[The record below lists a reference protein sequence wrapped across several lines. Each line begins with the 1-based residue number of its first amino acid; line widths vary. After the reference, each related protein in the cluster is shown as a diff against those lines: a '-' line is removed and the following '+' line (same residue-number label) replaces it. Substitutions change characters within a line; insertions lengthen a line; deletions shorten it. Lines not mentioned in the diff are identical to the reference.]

1 MFIFVL
7 LFGGV
12 ALWQAG
18 TVIYYLWFSSLAKIP
33 GPKLAASTLLYEFYY
48 EVICSG
54 KYTRHIEKMHEKYGP
69 IVRISPYEVHI
80 KDPDFCLEAF
90 SPVKKLDKY
99 GWWYR
104 VFGGPGATVSTEH
117 HDVHRSRRATFKKF
131 LSPVAVRDFVPTIVE
146 KVKQAGLIMS
156 HHAHM
161 GKPLNM
167 SNLYR
172 CIAADTVSAYALPAS
187 LNMLDSDDLGEEF
200 QSGLRLFFEAAT
212 TMRFLGF
219 LQPLM
224 MIMPDLIFKRLLTDP
239 ARSLIKLI
247 RTIQKP
253 ADIEKSRPCLLD
265 RIKTNNYRENGD
277 FRERLLQEAEQFI
290 IAGTET
296 TGYALS
302 VTTFYIL
309 QHADIQKMIRQE
321 LIDAEIS
328 INDDLEISS
337 LQNLPYLSAVITE
350 GLRFAHGVGS
360 RLPRVNKS
368 SDVQYHQWLI
378 PAGVPIS
385 MTSRLHHEDPQLF
398 PEPLT
403 FRPDRWLQPDSKRLK
418 KYLSPFGL
426 GSRICPG
433 MHLAFYEI
441 YIAIAYIFTHFGVEN
456 SGTTKDDLI
465 SAHDLG
471 APFPKRDSKGLQVTL
486 QLRQTQPLSKQ

>member
-1 MFIFVL
+1 
-7 LFGGV
+7 
-12 ALWQAG
+12 
-18 TVIYYLWFSSLAKIP
+18 
-33 GPKLAASTLLYEFYY
+33 
-48 EVICSG
+48 
-54 KYTRHIEKMHEKYGP
+54 
-69 IVRISPYEVHI
+69 
-80 KDPDFCLEAF
+80 
-90 SPVKKLDKY
+90 
-99 GWWYR
+99 
-104 VFGGPGATVSTEH
+104 
-117 HDVHRSRRATFKKF
+117 
-131 LSPVAVRDFVPTIVE
+131 
-146 KVKQAGLIMS
+146 
-156 HHAHM
+156 
-161 GKPLNM
+161 
-167 SNLYR
+167 
-172 CIAADTVSAYALPAS
+172 
-187 LNMLDSDDLGEEF
+187 MLDSDDLGEEF

-224 MIMPDLIFKRLLTDP
+224 MMMPDLIFKRLLTGP

-247 RTIQKP
+247 RRLEACVDETIQKP

-290 IAGTET
+290 VAGTET

-309 QHADIQKMIRQE
+309 QNADIQKMLRQE

-328 INDDLEISS
+328 LNDDIDIIS
-337 LQNLPYLSAVITE
+337 LQNLSYLSAVITE

-368 SDVQYHQWLI
+368 SDVQYHQWRI

-403 FRPDRWLQPDSKRLK
+403 FRPDRWLQPDSKRLR

-441 YIAIAYIFTHFGVEN
+441 YIAIAYIFTHFDVDN
-456 SGTTKDDLI
+456 NGTIKDDLI

-486 QLRQTQPLSKQ
+486 QLR